1 MIISPTNQRF
11 YNVIMKLWQ
20 ALWLEIT
27 EFVLA
32 HLVETWNGC
41 SQFRYFSETWPLP
54 CDVLQSDAIFILSL
68 GNLFEQYAEEQI
80 VMLLCDSDNFCC
92 L

>member
-1 MIISPTNQRF
+1 MDAANLDISQKPG
-11 YNVIMKLWQ
+11 
-20 ALWLEIT
+20 
-27 EFVLA
+27 
-32 HLVETWNGC
+32 HSLVTC
-41 SQFRYFSETWPLP
+41 YSPK
-54 CDVLQSDAIFILSL
+54 AIFILSL